1 MENNVQTI
9 NNLTIGF
16 TSQKGE
22 KISILKNISTTI
34 KKGETVGIVGES
46 GSGKSTLALA
56 MMGYVKHGLYTI
68 SGECLFHSNNLLDM
82 NNKDL
87 ANIRGRKIAMIP
99 QNAGQAL
106 TPNLKIGYQI
116 DEALKLHTDFKKED
130 RDKKISELLNKVRL
144 PSPEIMAQRYPHE
157 LSGGQQQRVAV
168 AMALAGNPELLL
180 LDEPTTG
187 LDVTTQAHVLELLNL
202 IAKDTG
208 TSMVYVSH
216 DLGAIAQVSDRVIV
230 MYAGEIVL
238 DGPVRKIL
246 KNPIHPY
253 TFGLLKSIPKLTSPG
268 LPDSMSG
275 SQPQPGIIKSGC
287 SFFERCDFAEDKCKN
302 NSPDLEYLDN
312 LKTSVRCFKY
322 KDLINIEETNN
333 NKIKSLNN
341 NILKDEIL
349 DISQVSISYAKQ
361 KFIEQLLNKT
371 DDTNPTVQDINININ
386 KGETLALVG
395 ESGSGKSTILKSI
408 AGLLKTKDGIIKFDK
423 DKVLSND
430 LKTRGPANL
439 RAIQLIFQNP
449 DESLNPN
456 HTVEEIV
463 SQPLKLY
470 FGLSGKELKQK
481 IIEVLDKVRLGEF
494 YLTRYPRQLSGGEK
508 QRVAVARAFA
518 AKPDIILCDEVTSAL
533 DVSVQAAV
541 LNLLQELKEDFGT
554 TYIFVSHDLAVVRA
568 ISDRVAVLYQGR
580 LCEIG
585 PSKNVYE
592 LPSHPY
598 TEVLLGA
605 VLEPDPDV
613 KPKLVA
619 EDIVEEKPP
628 EQGCSFQ
635 GRCPRILGDICKNEV
650 PPWQIGQNG
659 NSIRCHIKVDDL
671 KKQQNIN

>member
-1 MENNVQTI
+1 MSDKIQIIEN
-9 NNLTIGF
+9 LSIGF
-16 TSQKGE
+16 KSKSGNE
-22 KISILKNISTTI
+22 VSILKDISTHI
-34 KKGETVGIVGES
+34 NKGETVGIVGES

-56 MMGYVKHGLYTI
+56 MMGYTKQGLFTI
-68 SGECLFHSNNLLDM
+68 SGQCLFKSKNLLNMTDR
-82 NNKDL
+82 DL
-87 ANIRGRKIAMIP
+87 EKIRGKEIAMIP
-99 QNAGQAL
+99 QNAGQSL
-106 TPNLKIGYQI
+106 TPNLRIGYQI
-116 DEALKLHTDFKKED
+116 EETLKLHSKIDIKD
-130 RDKKISELLNKVRL
+130 RQLKITELLNKVRL
-144 PSPEIMAQRYPHE
+144 PSPNVMAQRYPHE
-157 LSGGQQQRVAV
+157 LSGGQQQRVAI
-168 AMALAGNPELLL
+168 AMALAGSPKLLL

-187 LDVTTQAHVLELLNL
+187 LDVTTQAHVLELLNE
-202 IAKDTG
+202 IAKDTD

-230 MYAGEIVL
+230 MYSGEIVL
-238 DGPVRKIL
+238 DGPVRSIL

-275 SQPQPGIIKSGC
+275 SQPQPGTIKTGC
-287 SFFERCDFAEDKCKN
+287 SFYERCNLAEDNCKN
-302 NSPDLEYLDN
+302 NSPTLEYIDDLN
-312 LKTSVRCFKY
+312 TSVRCFKY
-322 KDLINIEETNN
+322 KELINVKEANLDTVKSINN
-333 NKIKSLNN
+333 DVLQN
-341 NILKDEIL
+341 EIL
-349 DISQVSISYAKQ
+349 DISKVSISYAKQ
-361 KFIEQLLNKT
+361 KFIDQLLNKI
-371 DDTNPTVQDINININ
+371 DDSNPTVQDINININ

-408 AGLLKTKDGIIKFDK
+408 AGLLKTKDGMIKFDK

-430 LKTRGPANL
+430 LKMRDPGFL

-463 SQPLKLY
+463 SQPLRLY
-470 FGLSGKELKQK
+470 FGLKGDELKQK
-481 IIEVLDKVRLGEF
+481 IIEVLEKVRLGEF

-585 PSKNVYE
+585 PSKNVYQ

-650 PPWQIGQNG
+650 PPWQIGENG
-659 NSIRCHIKVDDL
+659 NSIRCHIKVEDL

>member
-1 MENNVQTI
+1 
-9 NNLTIGF
+9 
-16 TSQKGE
+16 
-22 KISILKNISTTI
+22 
-34 KKGETVGIVGES
+34 
-46 GSGKSTLALA
+46 

-68 SGECLFHSNNLLDM
+68 GGECEFNSSNLLKM
-82 NNKDL
+82 KNRDL
-87 ANIRGRKIAMIP
+87 EKIRGRKIAMIP

-116 DEALKLHTDFKKED
+116 DEALQLHSDLKEEE
-130 RDKKISELLNKVRL
+130 REKKISELLNKVRL
-144 PSPEIMAQRYPHE
+144 PSPETIALRYPHE

-230 MYAGEIVL
+230 MYSGEIVL
-238 DGPVRKIL
+238 DGPVKSIL
-246 KNPIHPY
+246 NNPIHPY
-253 TFGLLKSIPKLTSPG
+253 TFGLLKSIPKLSSPG

-287 SFFERCDFAEDKCKN
+287 SFFERCDFAEDKCKS
-302 NSPDLEYLDN
+302 NSPDLEYLEN

-333 NKIKSLNN
+333 DKIKSLNN
-341 NILKDEIL
+341 NILKNEIL

-361 KFIEQLLNKT
+361 KFIDQLLNKT

-423 DKVLSND
+423 NKVLSND

-470 FGLSGKELKQK
+470 FGLSGKELKKK

-508 QRVAVARAFA
+508 QRVAIARAFA

-598 TEVLLGA
+598 TEVLLDA
-605 VLEPDPDV
+605 VLELDPDV

-619 EDIVEEKPP
+619 EDMVEEKPP

-635 GRCPRILGDICKNEV
+635 GRCPRILGDICKTDV
-650 PPWQIGQNG
+650 PPWQIGENG
-659 NSIRCHIKVDDL
+659 NYIRCHIKVDNL
-671 KKQQNIN
+671 KKEQTLK

>member
-1 MENNVQTI
+1 MENIIQSVK
-9 NNLTIGF
+9 NLSIGF
-16 TSQKGE
+16 KSKKGE
-22 KISILKNISTTI
+22 EISILRNITTNI

-56 MMGYVKHGLYTI
+56 MMGYVKQGLYTI
-68 SGECLFHSNNLLDM
+68 QGECLFNSSNLLKM
-82 NNKDL
+82 KNRDL
-87 ANIRGRKIAMIP
+87 EEIRGRKIAMIP
-99 QNAGQAL
+99 QNAGQSL

-116 DEALKLHTDFKKED
+116 DEALILHTNFNKIE

-144 PSPEIMAQRYPHE
+144 PSPETIALRYPHE

-168 AMALAGNPELLL
+168 AMALAGKPDLLL

-187 LDVTTQAHVLELLNL
+187 LDVTTQAHVLELLKF

-216 DLGAIAQVSDRVIV
+216 DLGAIAQVSDRIIV

-238 DGPVRKIL
+238 EGPARSIL
-246 KNPIHPY
+246 KDPIHPY
-253 TFGLLKSIPKLTSPG
+253 THGLLKSIPKLSLSG
-268 LPDSMSG
+268 LPDSMPG
-275 SQPQPGIIKSGC
+275 SQPQPGNIMEGC
-287 SFFERCDFAEDKCKN
+287 SFYDRCKIADEKCKK
-302 NSPDLEYLDN
+302 NSPSLEYISE
-312 LKTSVRCFKY
+312 LKTSVRCFNY
-322 KDLINIEETNN
+322 KNLKKSNNETGSFTKKKNINKEVN
-333 NKIKSLNN
+333 
-341 NILKDEIL
+341 EIL
-349 DISQVSISYAKQ
+349 NLTEVSISYAKQ
-361 KFIEQLLNKT
+361 KFLDQIFNKIT
-371 DDTNPTVQDINININ
+371 DTNPTVKDINIEIK
-386 KGETLALVG
+386 KGETIALVG

-408 AGLLKTKDGIIKFDK
+408 AGLLRTKDGKIIFENDR
-423 DKVLSND
+423 VLSSD
-430 LKTRGPANL
+430 LKKRNSNDL

-456 HTVEEIV
+456 HTVEQIL

-470 FGLSGKELKQK
+470 FGLKGNELKK
-481 IIEVLDKVRLGEF
+481 NVSELLNKVRLGEF
-494 YLTRYPRQLSGGEK
+494 YMSRYPRQLSGGEK

-541 LNLLQELKEDFGT
+541 LNLLQTLKEDFRT

-585 PSKNVYE
+585 PSKNVYQ

-605 VLEPDPDV
+605 VLEPDPDI

-628 EQGCSFQ
+628 EKGCCFQ
-635 GRCPRILGDICKNEV
+635 GRCPRILGDKCKKET
-650 PPWQIGQNG
+650 PPWQIGDNG
-659 NSIRCHIKVDDL
+659 NAIRCHISIKDL
-671 KKQQNIN
+671 KKEQK

>member
-1 MENNVQTI
+1 MENIIQSI
-9 NNLTIGF
+9 KNLSIGF
-16 TSQKGE
+16 KSKKGDE
-22 KISILKNISTTI
+22 ISILRNVTTNI

-56 MMGYVKHGLYTI
+56 MMGYVKPGLYTI
-68 SGECLFHSNNLLDM
+68 KGECLYKSSNLLKM
-82 NNKDL
+82 KNRDL
-87 ANIRGRKIAMIP
+87 EKIRGRKIAMIP
-99 QNAGQAL
+99 QNAGQSL

-116 DEALKLHTDFKKED
+116 DEALRLHTNLKKIE
-130 RDKKISELLNKVRL
+130 RDNKISELLNKVRL
-144 PSPEIMAQRYPHE
+144 PSPDTMAFRYPHE

-168 AMALAGNPELLL
+168 AMALAGRPDLLL

-187 LDVTTQAHVLELLNL
+187 LDVTTQAHVLELLRS
-202 IAKDTG
+202 IAKETE

-216 DLGAIAQVSDRVIV
+216 DLGAIAQVSDRIIV

-238 DGPVRKIL
+238 EGPARSIL

-253 TFGLLKSIPKLTSPG
+253 TFGLLKSIPKLSLSG
-268 LPDSMSG
+268 LPGSMPG
-275 SQPQPGIIKSGC
+275 SQPQPGSIGKGC
-287 SFFERCDFAEDKCKN
+287 SFYDRCNIAEEKCKK
-302 NSPDLEYLDN
+302 NSPNLEHVSE
-312 LKTSVRCFKY
+312 LKTSVRCFNY
-322 KDLINIEETNN
+322 KNLEKFNYKISSSSQKINV
-333 NKIKSLNN
+333 NKEINQILN
-341 NILKDEIL
+341 LTD
-349 DISQVSISYAKQ
+349 VSISYAKQ
-361 KFIEQLLNKT
+361 KLLDQIFNKIS
-371 DDTNPTVQDINININ
+371 DTNPTVKDINIEVK
-386 KGETLALVG
+386 KGETIALVG

-408 AGLLKTKDGIIKFDK
+408 AGLLRTKEGKIKFENNRELSSNLKYRD
-423 DKVLSND
+423 SND
-430 LKTRGPANL
+430 L

-456 HTVEEIV
+456 HTVEQIL

-470 FGLSGKELKQK
+470 FGHKGEKLRKN
-481 IIEVLDKVRLGEF
+481 IIDLLEKVRLGEF
-494 YLTRYPRQLSGGEK
+494 YMTRYPRQLSGGEK

-541 LNLLQELKEDFGT
+541 LNLLQNLKEDLGT

-585 PSKNVYE
+585 PSQNVYQF
-592 LPSHPY
+592 PSHPY

-605 VLEPDPDV
+605 VLEPDPDI

-628 EQGCSFQ
+628 EKGCCFQ
-635 GRCPRILGDICKNEV
+635 GRCPKILGDKCKNET
-650 PPWQIGQNG
+650 PPWQIGDNG
-659 NSIRCHIKVDDL
+659 NAIRCHISLKDL
-671 KKQQNIN
+671 KKQQLS

>member
-1 MENNVQTI
+1 MDSAVQTI

-16 TSQKGE
+16 TSQKG
-22 KISILKNISTTI
+22 KQISILKNISTTI

-68 SGECLFHSNNLLDM
+68 SGECLFHSNNLLEM
-82 NNKDL
+82 KNKDL
-87 ANIRGRKIAMIP
+87 ENIRGRKIAMIP
-99 QNAGQAL
+99 QNAGQSL

-116 DEALKLHTDFKKED
+116 DEALKLHTDLKKEE

-187 LDVTTQAHVLELLNL
+187 LDVTTQAHVLELLNF

-230 MYAGEIVL
+230 MYSGEIVL
-238 DGPVRKIL
+238 DGPVRGIL

-275 SQPQPGIIKSGC
+275 SQPQPGTIKTGC
-287 SFFERCDFAEDKCKN
+287 SFYERCNLAEDKCKN
-302 NSPDLEYLDN
+302 NSPTLEYIDDLN
-312 LKTSVRCFKY
+312 TSVRCFKY
-322 KDLINIEETNN
+322 KELINVKETNLDSVKSIN
-333 NKIKSLNN
+333 NDVLQN
-341 NILKDEIL
+341 EIL
-349 DISQVSISYAKQ
+349 DISKVSISYAKQ
-361 KFIEQLLNKT
+361 KFIDQLLNKI
-371 DDTNPTVQDINININ
+371 DDSNPTVQDINININ

-408 AGLLKTKDGIIKFDK
+408 AGLLKTKDGMIKFDK

-430 LKTRGPANL
+430 LKMRDPGFL

-463 SQPLKLY
+463 SQPLRLY
-470 FGLSGKELKQK
+470 FGLKGDELKQK
-481 IIEVLDKVRLGEF
+481 IIEVLEKVRLGEF

-585 PSKNVYE
+585 PSKNVYQ

-628 EQGCSFQ
+628 EKGCSFQ

-650 PPWQIGQNG
+650 PPWQIGENG
-659 NSIRCHIKVDDL
+659 NSIRCHIKVEDL

>member
-1 MENNVQTI
+1 MENIIHSVK
-9 NNLTIGF
+9 NLSIGF
-16 TSQKGE
+16 RSKQNDE
-22 KISILKNISTTI
+22 ISILRNITTNI

-56 MMGYVKHGLYTI
+56 MMGYVKQGLYTI
-68 SGECLFHSNNLLDM
+68 KGECLFKSSNLLEM
-82 NNKDL
+82 KNKDL
-87 ANIRGRKIAMIP
+87 EQIRGRKIAMIP
-99 QNAGQAL
+99 QNAGQSL

-116 DEALKLHTDFKKED
+116 DEALRLHTNFNKFE

-144 PSPEIMAQRYPHE
+144 PSPETMAFRYPHE

-168 AMALAGNPELLL
+168 AMALAGKPDLLL

-187 LDVTTQAHVLELLNL
+187 LDVTTQAHVLELLKF

-216 DLGAIAQVSDRVIV
+216 DLGAIAQVSDRIIV

-238 DGPVRKIL
+238 EGPARSIL
-246 KNPIHPY
+246 KSPIHPY
-253 TFGLLKSIPKLTSPG
+253 TYGLLKSIPKLSLSG
-268 LPDSMSG
+268 LPDSMPG
-275 SQPQPGIIKSGC
+275 NQPQPGNIGRGC
-287 SFFERCDFAEDKCKN
+287 SFYDRCEIAEDKCKK
-302 NSPDLEYLDN
+302 NSPGLEYISELQ
-312 LKTSVRCFKY
+312 TSVRCFNY
-322 KDLINIEETNN
+322 KNLKKLDDQVDSFTQKKNIKKNFN
-333 NKIKSLNN
+333 
-341 NILKDEIL
+341 EIL
-349 DISQVSISYAKQ
+349 NLTDVSISYAKQ
-361 KFIEQLLNKT
+361 KFLDQILNKIT
-371 DDTNPTVQDINININ
+371 DTNPTVKDINIEVK
-386 KGETLALVG
+386 KGETIALVG

-408 AGLLKTKDGIIKFDK
+408 AGLLKTKDGKIKFENDR
-423 DKVLSND
+423 VLSSD
-430 LKTRGPANL
+430 LKKRDSNDL

-456 HTVEEIV
+456 HTVEQIL

-470 FGLSGKELKQK
+470 FSLAGDELKK
-481 IIEVLDKVRLGEF
+481 KVAELLNKVRLGEF
-494 YLTRYPRQLSGGEK
+494 YMTRYPRQLSGGEK

-541 LNLLQELKEDFGT
+541 LNLLQTLKEDFGT

-585 PSKNVYE
+585 PSKNVYQF
-592 LPSHPY
+592 PSHPY

-605 VLEPDPDV
+605 VLEPDPDI

-628 EQGCSFQ
+628 EKGCCFQ
-635 GRCPRILGDICKNEV
+635 GRCPRILGDKCKNET
-650 PPWQIGQNG
+650 PPWQIGDNG
-659 NSIRCHIKVDDL
+659 NAIRCHISVEEL
-671 KKQQNIN
+671 KKNQN